1 MKQTAK
7 EKRVAQQIINAI
19 LHGAHTT
26 QMIIKNQGLELESAT
41 VEGQLASLECQGII
55 EYHNRNMAKEF
66 GWFLTDE
73 GQSRI

>member
-1 MKQTAK
+1 MTQTAK
-7 EKRVAQQIINAI
+7 EKRIAQQIIIAI
-19 LHGAHTT
+19 LQGAHTT
-26 QMIIKNQGLELESAT
+26 QMIIKNRGLEFESAM